1 MKKQL
6 VMAFMALT
14 ALASISEAAPQPG
27 GESVMSAREDNK
39 YGAYVAI
46 GRPFPQL
53 LGFNVAYNLN
63 DRIRL
68 NLGHG
73 EMSVATGLSFD
84 GQSLNVTEAKLT
96 TIGLGAE
103 YFFTDWAMR
112 PTLGVAVS
120 QNQYSGPEGGLSV
133 QGVGASGTLLV
144 ASAGFDYQSRG
155 GFNLGLGLQNIVA
168 GNAGGGGF
176 YLAGGYFF

>member
-1 MKKQL
+1 MKKQVL
-6 VMAFMALT
+6 VTFLALT
-14 ALASISEAAPQPG
+14 AMVGVSEAAVSG
-27 GESVMSAREDNK
+27 SSSMSAREDNK

-53 LGFNVAYNLN
+53 MGLNLAYNLN
-63 DRIRL
+63 DNIRL

-84 GQSLNVTEAKLT
+84 GNSMTVSEAKLA
-96 TIGLGAE
+96 TIGLGAD

-112 PTLGVAVS
+112 PTVGAAVS
-120 QNQYSGPEGGLSV
+120 QNQYSGEKGGLSIN
-133 QGVGASGTLLV
+133 GVGASGTLLIG
-144 ASAGFDYQSRG
+144 SAGFDYQSQG
-155 GFNLGLGLQNIVA
+155 GFNLGFGLQNVIA
-168 GNAGGGGF
+168 GNASGGSF

>member
-1 MKKQL
+1 MKKQM

-14 ALASISEAAPQPG
+14 AMVSISEAAVS

-39 YGAYVAI
+39 MGAYVAI

-53 LGFNVAYNLN
+53 LGFNVAYNVN
-63 DRIRL
+63 DRIRV
-68 NLGHG
+68 NVGHG
-73 EMSVATGLSFD
+73 EMSVATGFGFD
-84 GQSLNVTEAKLT
+84 GQNLTVSEAKLT

-112 PTLGVAVS
+112 PTAGLSIS
-120 QNQYSGPEGGLSV
+120 QNTYSGPEGGLSV
-133 QGVGASGTLLV
+133 NGVGASGTLLV
-144 ASAGFDYQSRG
+144 ANAGFDYQSKG

>member
-1 MKKQL
+1 MKKQMI
-6 VMAFMALT
+6 MAALALT
-14 ALASISEAAPQPG
+14 AWAGISEAAIS
-27 GESVMSAREDNK
+27 GESVMSAREENK
-39 YGAYVAI
+39 WGGYVAI

-53 LGFNVAYNLN
+53 LGFNVAYNVN
-63 DRIRL
+63 DRVRV

-84 GQSLNVTEAKLT
+84 GQGLNVTEAKLA

-112 PTLGVAVS
+112 PTAGLSIS
-120 QNQYSGPEGGLSV
+120 QNQYSGTEGGLSV
-133 QGVGASGTLLV
+133 NGIGESGTLLV
-144 ASAGFDYQSRG
+144 ASAGFDYQSQG
-155 GFNLGLGLQNIVA
+155 GFNLGLGLQNVVA
-168 GNAGGGGF
+168 GNATGGGF